1 MRLWFPGAL
10 AVARRWGG
18 PAWAA
23 WRDQTLIGVAVCFDP
38 GRVAPS
44 GRRQLYEASF
54 WLAGPGPYSRGL
66 RLQAIMDEHRPRE
79 PHVYLWL
86 LGAAPEAQRNGVG
99 SALLAEVANHANAQG
114 LPIYLETMNPANVP
128 FYEGRGFQVRGQASM
143 PRGARAWFMQHP
155 PGAPPT

>member
-1 MRLWFPGAL
+1 MWFPGAL

-23 WRDQTLIGVAVCFDP
+23 WRNERLIAVAVCFDP
-38 GRVAPS
+38 GRVAPQ

-66 RLQAIMDEHRPRE
+66 RLQQVMDEHRPPG

-86 LGAAPEAQRNGVG
+86 LGTAPDAQRTGAA
-99 SALLAEVANHANAQG
+99 SALLAEVAAHADAQQ
-114 LPIYLETMNPANVP
+114 LPTYLETMNPRNVP
-128 FYEGRGFQVRGQASM
+128 FYCGRGFQVRGQAAM
-143 PRGARAWFMQHP
+143 PRGARAWFMQRP
-155 PGAPPT
+155 PG